1 MKRQL
6 VSTLILSI
14 VAVGSALAAAPRSVD
29 SRSSVTVPLGFSDR
43 WDGPISMAV
52 DKDGSMWGV
61 WSYRRGL
68 ETDIAVARL
77 VGRTWTAPELI
88 GSSNGVADLDP
99 RIAFVGDVPFVTWW
113 QDGPRQRDE
122 RVVFAIRWNNTWVG
136 PFQINMESVPG
147 SRPNI
152 FGSDADSVT
161 VGWVDCDGALHGN
174 GVQIK
179 PKNPEPEGGTIGPDP
194 LPSIV
199 VGDPPKSGGGSSQNR

>member
-1 MKRQL
+1 MKRHL
-6 VSTLILSI
+6 VSTLILAI
-14 VAVGSALAAAPRSVD
+14 VTVGSAFAAAPRSVD
-29 SRSSVTVPLGFSDR
+29 SRSSVTVPQGFSDR

-52 DKDGSMWGV
+52 DKQGAMWGV

-68 ETDIAVARL
+68 EIDIAVARL

-88 GSSNGVADLDP
+88 GTGNGVADLDP
-99 RIAFVGDVPFVTWW
+99 RITFVGEIPFVTWW
-113 QDGPRQRDE
+113 QDGPALRDE

-136 PFQINMESVPG
+136 PIQINTEGIPG

-152 FGSDADSVT
+152 FGGDDDEVT
-161 VGWVDCDGALHGN
+161 IGWVDPDGVLHGN

-179 PKNPEPEGGTIGPDP
+179 PKDPEPEGGTIGPDP

-199 VGDPPKSGGGSSQNR
+199 VGDPPKNSGGSSQNR